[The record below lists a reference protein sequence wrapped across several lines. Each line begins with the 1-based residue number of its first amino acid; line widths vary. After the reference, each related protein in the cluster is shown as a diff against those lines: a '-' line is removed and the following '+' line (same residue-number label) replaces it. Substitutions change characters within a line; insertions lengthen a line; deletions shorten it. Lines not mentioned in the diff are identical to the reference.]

1 MALRLIELILPEERG
16 KEIPEL
22 IKEHEPLGIWNE
34 TIAEGKMLI
43 HVLLTT
49 EATEA
54 VMDVFEKRFSGV
66 DGFRV
71 ILLPVE
77 ASLPRPES
85 PEKKPSQQE
94 EPQPEQPPEEKVE
107 RISREELYQD
117 VVDASRISKVYFVMI
132 FLSTVVAAI
141 GLLEDSVTIII
152 GAMVIA
158 PLLGPNVAFS
168 LATTLGDIELARN
181 SLRTNIAGILL
192 SLVFSVMLGFIFKA
206 SPDVP
211 QIALR
216 IHVGI
221 PSIVLALASG
231 SAGALAFTTG
241 VSAALIGVMVAVAL
255 LPPLVTFGMLL
266 GAGHIYNALGA
277 LILLFVNI
285 ICVNLAGVVTFLL
298 QGIRPLTWW
307 EKDKAK
313 RATRIAIFLW
323 VSLLAILIAVILIF
337 GGR

>member
-16 KEIPEL
+16 REVPEL
-22 IKEHEPLGIWNE
+22 ITEQKPLSIWYE
-34 TIAEGKMLI
+34 TLSENRTLI
-43 HVLLTT
+43 RILLTT
-49 EATEA
+49 EATET
-54 VMDVFEKRFSGV
+54 VLDICEKNFSGAE
-66 DGFRV
+66 GFRV

-77 ASLPRPES
+77 ASLPRPEA
-85 PEKKPSQQE
+85 PKEKPSE
-94 EPQPEQPPEEKVE
+94 EEEREQEQPTEEKVE

-117 VVDASRISKVYFVMI
+117 VVDASRISRVYVTMI
-132 FLSTVVAAI
+132 FLSTIVAAI
-141 GLLEDSVTIII
+141 GLLENSVTIII

-181 SLRTNIAGILL
+181 SLKTNIAGILV
-192 SLVFSVMLGFIFKA
+192 SLVFSVLLGFIFKV

-211 QIALR
+211 QIASR

-266 GAGHIYNALGA
+266 GAGHVYEALGA
-277 LILLFVNI
+277 LILLFTNI

-307 EKDKAK
+307 EEDKAK
-313 RATRIAIFLW
+313 KARRIAIVLW
-323 VSLLAILIAVILIF
+323 VSLLAILIAIILIF
-337 GGR
+337 RGR

>member
-16 KEIPEL
+16 RAVPEL
-22 IKEHEPLGIWNE
+22 ISEQKPLSIWYE
-34 TIAEGKMLI
+34 TLLEGKSLI
-43 HVLLTT
+43 RILLTA

-54 VMDVFEKRFSGV
+54 VLDICEKNFSGV
-66 DGFRV
+66 EGFRV

-77 ASLPRPES
+77 ASLPRPEA
-85 PEKKPSQQE
+85 PKEKPAEEEEQE
-94 EPQPEQPPEEKVE
+94 QEQPTEEKVE

-117 VVDASRISKVYFVMI
+117 VVDAARISRVYITMI
-132 FLSTVVAAI
+132 FLSTIVAAI
-141 GLLEDSVTIII
+141 GLLENSVTIII

-181 SLRTNIAGILL
+181 SLKTNIAGILL
-192 SLVFSVMLGFIFKA
+192 SLVFSVLLGFIFKV
-206 SPDVP
+206 SPEVP
-211 QIALR
+211 QIASR
-216 IHVGI
+216 THVGI

-266 GAGHIYNALGA
+266 GAGHVYGALGA
-277 LILLFVNI
+277 LILLFTNI
-285 ICVNLAGVVTFLL
+285 ICVNLAGVVTFLA

-307 EKDKAK
+307 EEDKAK
-313 RATRIAIFLW
+313 KATRTAIVLW
-323 VSLLAILIAVILIF
+323 VSLLAILIAIILLF
-337 GGR
+337 RGR